1 MINKKKYEQPL
12 AFDMS
17 QGMIHGQKV
26 KPLGL
31 CTSGVSVS
39 GATCTTGTRVTPGGG
54 VCDTGLFPDDPY
66 CSPGS
71 GGSSGCKSGS
81 TP

>member
-1 MINKKKYEQPL
+1 MVKKKKYEQPL

-17 QGMIHGQKV
+17 QGMIHGQKP
-26 KPLGL
+26 KPLGI
-31 CTSGVSVS
+31 CMAGSTVT
-39 GATCTTGTRVTPGGG
+39 GATCTFGGQVTGSNFCVP
-54 VCDTGLFPDDPY
+54 TGLLETQPY

-71 GGSSGCKSGS
+71 GGSSGCVSGS